1 MEILKKIESIQTT
14 EVITQ
19 IKEYNLEELNKKKEN
34 ILGQI
39 THNEIQII
47 NFNAA
52 IDNLKS
58 LNLSLLNEISSID
71 YLVDQFN
78 VLEIDQMLDTKDTLM
93 DGKLQIM

>member
-1 MEILKKIESIQTT
+1 MEIRKKIETIQTT

-19 IKEYNLEELNKKKEN
+19 VKEYNLEELIKKKEN

-47 NFNAA
+47 NFNVA

-58 LNLSLLNEISSID
+58 LNQSLLNEITSID
-71 YLVDQFN
+71 YLTEQFN
-78 VLEIDQMLDTKDTLM
+78 TLEIDQMLDTKDTLM